1 MSSTAAEQFILHVF
15 LLQECN
21 EMVSLWPYTIV
32 FSGSFM
38 CCLQFSWFLR
48 FLCLHCASQVSNVSC
63 FSHLCFSCCASHV
76 LVSRFL
82 CFLHLF
88 LVSGF
93 LHLVFLMLHLWS
105 FSCYASCVSPVSPV
119 SCVSHVGHAV
129 SCLRFYLLRLQ
140 RVGMAHYSD
149 LIFSN

>member
-1 MSSTAAEQFILHVF
+1 ML
-15 LLQECN
+15 
-21 EMVSLWPYTIV
+21 
-32 FSGSFM
+32 G
-38 CCLQFSWFLR
+38 
-48 FLCLHCASQVSNVSC
+48 
-63 FSHLCFSCCASHV
+63 LCFSSFKCFLCFLCCVSHV

-88 LVSGF
+88 LASGF

-105 FSCYASCVSPVSPV
+105 FSRYVSCVSPVSPV
-119 SCVSHVGHAV
+119 SCVSRVSHVGHAV